1 MFQTLR
7 LAGIGMLIGLGAS
20 WILTRALAGLLFG
33 VTSTDPATFIGTVA
47 ILGIVAAMAGYIPA
61 RRASRIDPMVALR
74 AN

>member
-7 LAGIGMLIGLGAS
+7 LAGLGLLIGLGAS
-20 WILTRALAGLLFG
+20 WMLTRALAGLLFG
-33 VTSTDPATFIGTVA
+33 VTSTDPVTFIGAVGVLA
-47 ILGIVAAMAGYIPA
+47 VVAAMAGFFPA